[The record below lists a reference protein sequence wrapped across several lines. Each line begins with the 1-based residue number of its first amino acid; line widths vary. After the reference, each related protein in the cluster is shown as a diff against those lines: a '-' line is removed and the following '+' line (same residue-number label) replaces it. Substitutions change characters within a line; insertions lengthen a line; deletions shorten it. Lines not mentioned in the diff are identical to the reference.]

1 MNTLLSIIGAAI
13 VGYFFGVS
21 KDRLSAIRNK
31 QIEVGSDLLNKI
43 LDIGAMEL
51 SDGKS
56 EKLAIRAMSGDQRT
70 HNLDDAEME
79 HVQELTKWRRDIGRE
94 ERRAR
99 TWIHRNTVSAISSY
113 RLLMMRCRSWED
125 GGQPG
130 RLITEDYLFQY
141 YTMKIFGKQWKKIAE
156 EVTERYQFED
166 NPRLGEP
173 WLIDMTELSL
183 RCLENIQERLFIEIK
198 SPNWFRIKESVRS
211 RNLKALLRKL
221 PKDEYLRHRG
231 TDD

>member
-1 MNTLLSIIGAAI
+1 M
-13 VGYFFGVS
+13 
-21 KDRLSAIRNK
+21 
-31 QIEVGSDLLNKI
+31 
-43 LDIGAMEL
+43 
-51 SDGKS
+51 
-56 EKLAIRAMSGDQRT
+56 
-70 HNLDDAEME
+70 
-79 HVQELTKWRRDIGRE
+79 
-94 ERRAR
+94 
-99 TWIHRNTVSAISSY
+99 WIHRNTVSAISSY
-113 RLLMMRCRSWED
+113 RPLMMRCRAWEG

-141 YTMKIFGKQWKKIAE
+141 YTMKIFGKQWKKMVE

-166 NPRLGEP
+166 SPHYGEP
-173 WLIDMTELSL
+173 WLIDMSGLSL
-183 RCLENIQERLFIEIK
+183 KCLENTQNRLFSEIK